1 MKFEEYRQFDA
12 IGLADLVSRGE
23 VTAAELLELAIAR
36 ADAVNPQLNGL
47 IIPLYDMARKQ
58 AAGPLSG
65 PLAGVP
71 MLVKDLFQEIGG
83 APNYQGNKARKA
95 SGVHAQRDSTLV
107 ARWKQGGLVPFG
119 RTNTPEFGAKGI
131 TEPVSYTQLT
141 LPTILLV

>member
-12 IGLADLVSRGE
+12 IGLADLVARGE

-58 AAGPLSG
+58 ATGPLSG

-71 MLVKDLFQEIGG
+71 MLVKDLFQEIL
-83 APNYQGNKARKA
+83 
-95 SGVHAQRDSTLV
+95 SLIHIS
-107 ARWKQGGLVPFG
+107 
-119 RTNTPEFGAKGI
+119 
-131 TEPVSYTQLT
+131 EPTRPY
-141 LPTILLV
+141 